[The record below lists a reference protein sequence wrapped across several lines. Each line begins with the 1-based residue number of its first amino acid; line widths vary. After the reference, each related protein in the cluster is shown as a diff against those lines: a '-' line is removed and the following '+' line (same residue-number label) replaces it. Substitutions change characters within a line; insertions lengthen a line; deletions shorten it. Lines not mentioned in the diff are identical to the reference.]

1 MARRNEEATIK
12 LSADTKDVQAAFDKV
27 SVAYGDLQKA
37 AEEHAKAVEMAAKA
51 VTDDEKAIA
60 AEYEKTTRAIL
71 KSENARV
78 NSLKKSAN
86 AQKGQAEI
94 MRGNTKETKLNTE
107 AIKGAALGLA
117 GLAVA
122 LGKAAQKYM
131 EVDAAAGRL
140 KNANKAAGAS
150 AEDVAAQQSAA
161 REALVNYGITTLDS
175 TNALQKLTD
184 ASGDAGKAA
193 TDYKLAIDIASQA
206 NISLE
211 QATEMLSKARNGEV
225 EELKSLRDINKEQA
239 QDLGKI
245 EDSTIRAELA
255 VKMLTAAYA
264 GSAEANAGAIDK
276 TAAMKAQL
284 DETATAAGN
293 VATAIGEAGVGLVGA
308 LAKLIGLAETG
319 DEFFEKFTS
328 GMNNF
333 AGSIREVSQPIY
345 DLVAAGGALGM
356 LVNGKSIADVLSEA
370 DSARARAAAAAAK
383 TPKTEAPKKADVK
396 KEVDAELAK
405 QAEKVEKKAADAAA
419 QREKE
424 RAASSARARRDAQE
438 RAREKEAERVAAEAT
453 REAEAQAAQLKAEAA
468 KIADEAAQRE
478 ISQREIYN
486 QTLIN
491 EAIARGEDITL
502 LQSQLELEERLVE
515 IRNSDMSA
523 EEQARQNRLALL
535 KQEVVSLNEAAKAA
549 DAKKKKDDDAAKKK
563 EEETEMLEG
572 NLESLAMTSLAAAEQ
587 QNLATALQSAKKVG
601 FYGAEAIASFAAGNP
616 ISGAGYLA
624 AAAEHAINAGT
635 AVAGMASGG
644 GGGGGAAA
652 SPAETAPRSFGPSAM
667 AMAEARE
674 GSITINQ
681 NMLSYMSPED
691 ARRYSSSE
699 RREARAIVG
708 GRRR

>member
-27 SVAYGDLQKA
+27 AVAYGTLQKA
-37 AEEHAKAVEMAAKA
+37 AEDHARAVDLAAKA

-117 GLAVA
+117 GLAVV

-140 KNANKAAGAS
+140 RNANKAAGAS
-150 AEDVAAQQSAA
+150 AEDVASQQSVA
-161 REALVNYGITTLDS
+161 REALVNYGITTLES
-175 TNALQKLTD
+175 SNALQKLTD

-193 TDYKLAIDIASQA
+193 SDYKLAIDIASQA

-225 EELKSLRDINKEQA
+225 EELKLLRDINKEQA

-245 EDSTIRAELA
+245 EDSTVRAELA

-276 TAAMKAQL
+276 SAAMQAQM
-284 DETATAAGN
+284 DEVTTSVGD
-293 VATAIGEAGVGLVGA
+293 VTVAIGEGGVGLVGA

-319 DEFFEKFTS
+319 DEFFEKFTT
-328 GMNNF
+328 GMHNF

-345 DLVAAGGALGM
+345 DLVAAGGAIGM

-370 DSARARAAAAAAK
+370 DSARARAAASKPAAK
-383 TPKTEAPKKADVK
+383 KDAPKKEDAK
-396 KEVDAELAK
+396 KEVEAELAK
-405 QAEKVEKKAADAAA
+405 QTEKAEKKAADAAA

-424 RAASSARARRDAQE
+424 RAASSARSRRDAQE
-438 RAREKEAERVAAEAT
+438 RAQEKEAERVAAEAT
-453 REAEAQAAQLKAEAA
+453 REAEAQAAQLKADAA

-486 QTLIN
+486 QTLVN

-535 KQEVVSLNEAAKAA
+535 KQEVIALNEAAKAA

-572 NLESLAMTSLAAAEQ
+572 NLESLAVTSLKAAEAE
-587 QNLATALQSAKKVG
+587 NVATALQSAKKVG
-601 FYGAEAIASFAAGNP
+601 FYGAEAIASFAKGNP
-616 ISGAGYLA
+616 ISGAAYLA

-635 AVAGMASGG
+635 AVASMGSSG

-652 SPAETAPRSFGPSAM
+652 SPAESAPRSFGPTSM
-667 AMAEARE
+667 AVAEARE

-681 NMLSYMSPED
+681 SMLSYVSPED
-691 ARRYSSSE
+691 ARRIASSE
-699 RREARAIVG
+699 ARESRATVG